1 MATLGLILA
10 QVSGRPDPQGLP
22 GGEALEKLVNGL
34 MFWALLAALAGLVIG
49 AAVWALS
56 SHAGNYHH
64 AAGGRK
70 ATLVAAAAAL
80 LIGAAPAII
89 NFFERV
95 GNSVR

>member
-22 GGEALEKLVNGL
+22 GGEALERLVNGL

-70 ATLVAAAAAL
+70 ATLVAAVAAL
-80 LIGAAPAII
+80 LVGAAPAII